1 MKTSVYLGCVLA
13 GRHLVTLLLWSVGV
27 ECWSGAQL
35 SYSAV
40 ISLQAS
46 WAGLAGRERAARWPG
61 QSGRERGR
69 AGTGQGRPA
78 LRTRLLSH
86 NCVELDRSQSQLRPN
101 NRGPALH
108 HECRIQEEAK
118 NGMDC

>member
-1 MKTSVYLGCVLA
+1 ML
-13 GRHLVTLLLWSVGV
+13 
-27 ECWSGAQL
+27 EWSGAQL

-46 WAGLAGRERAARWPG
+46 WPGRAGRERERERAARSVRACQYRGG
-61 QSGRERGR
+61 Q
-69 AGTGQGRPA
+69 ARPA

-86 NCVELDRSQSQLRPN
+86 NCVELDRSQSQLSSQCRGIAPN
-101 NRGPALH
+101 RQ
-108 HECRIQEEAK
+108 CRIQEEAK